1 MNAIF
6 DIRKIRIRRNIKK
19 VRLELDLA
27 MDKYRL
33 AITQGDEKKIKTTND
48 NVIKIRDYYELLMK
62 ELDSI

>member
-33 AITQGDEKKIKTTND
+33 AITQGDENKIKTAND

>member
-1 MNAIF
+1 
-6 DIRKIRIRRNIKK
+6 
-19 VRLELDLA
+19 